1 MADLEEKIMSD
12 LFHFGTAAKPFES
25 QTEGDGEMSK
35 QQYIMQLL
43 GFPGDP
49 DTLKVMLT
57 AAEKGINAETAVVDM
72 SAKQQDSE
80 DYRKISPLG
89 ILPALKE
96 ANFVVLGEHGTC
108 VFVEGKGL
116 GTFLA
121 PRNAAVLAEQNYWID
136 IGRTEVQPHVETLM
150 QEIVIGPMGDAGYS
164 ADDAAVAAARTS
176 LSAPLD
182 ALNEKITS
190 KFIVGEF
197 CYVDIHFTS
206 YLHLLS
212 VIGEADM
219 LDSRPNV
226 KSWFERI
233 KTHKSYSGQD
243 IFAYDMLP
251 SLEDIKSKTLGDVDC
266 GEF

>member
-1 MADLEEKIMSD
+1 MSD
-12 LFHFGTAAKPFES
+12 LFHFGSAAKPFES
-25 QTEGDGEMSK
+25 QTEGDGEMK
-35 QQYIMQLL
+35 KNQYMMQLL

-57 AAEKGINAETAVVDM
+57 AAEKGIEAETAVVDM

-96 ANFVVLGEHGTC
+96 ANYVVIGEHGTC

-121 PRNAAVLAEQNYWID
+121 PRNAAILADQNYWID

-150 QEIVIGPMGDAGYS
+150 QELVIGPMGDAGYA
-164 ADDAAVAAARTS
+164 ADNAAVEAARAALVT
-176 LSAPLD
+176 PLD
-182 ALNEKITS
+182 ALDAKIAS
-190 KFIVGEF
+190 EYIVGDF
-197 CYVDIHFTS
+197 CYVDIHFTA

-212 VIGEADM
+212 VIGEAEM
-219 LDSRPNV
+219 LNSRPNV
-226 KSWFERI
+226 KGWFEKI

-243 IFAYDMLP
+243 IIAYDLLP
-251 SLEDIKSKTLGDVDC
+251 SLEDIKSKTLADVEC

>member
-1 MADLEEKIMSD
+1 MSD
-12 LFHFGTAAKPFES
+12 LFHFGSAAKPFES
-25 QTEGDGEMSK
+25 QTEGDGEMK
-35 QQYIMQLL
+35 KNQYMMQLL

-57 AAEKGINAETAVVDM
+57 AAEKGIEAETAVVDM

-96 ANFVVLGEHGTC
+96 ANYVVIGEHGTC

-121 PRNAAVLAEQNYWID
+121 PRNAAILADQNYWID

-150 QEIVIGPMGDAGYS
+150 QELVIGPMGDAGYA
-164 ADDAAVAAARTS
+164 ADNAAVEAARAALVT
-176 LSAPLD
+176 PLD
-182 ALNEKITS
+182 ALDAKIAS
-190 KFIVGEF
+190 EYIVGDF
-197 CYVDIHFTS
+197 CYVDIHFTA

-212 VIGEADM
+212 VIGEAEM
-219 LDSRPNV
+219 LNSRPNV
-226 KSWFERI
+226 KGWFEKI

-243 IFAYDMLP
+243 IVAYDLLP
-251 SLEDIKSKTLGDVDC
+251 SLEDIKSKTLADVEC

>member
-1 MADLEEKIMSD
+1 MSD
-12 LFHFGTAAKPFES
+12 LFHFGSAAKPFES
-25 QTEGDGEMSK
+25 QTEGDGEMK
-35 QQYIMQLL
+35 KNQYIMQLL

-57 AAEKGINAETAVVDM
+57 AAEKGIEAETAVVDM
-72 SAKQQDSE
+72 STKQQDSE

-96 ANFVVLGEHGTC
+96 ANYVVIGEHGTC

-121 PRNAAVLAEQNYWID
+121 PRNAAKLADQNYWID

-150 QEIVIGPMGDAGYS
+150 QELVIGPMGDADYA
-164 ADDAAVAAARTS
+164 ADNAAIEAARAALVT
-176 LSAPLD
+176 PLD
-182 ALNEKITS
+182 ALNAKIAS
-190 KFIVGEF
+190 EYIVGEF
-197 CYVDIHFTS
+197 CYVDIHFTA
-206 YLHLLS
+206 YMHLLS

-219 LDSRPNV
+219 LNSRPNV
-226 KSWFERI
+226 KSWFEKI
-233 KTHKSYSGQD
+233 KTHKTNSGQD
-243 IFAYDMLP
+243 IIAYDFLP
-251 SLEDIKSKTLGDVDC
+251 SLEDIKSKTLADVEC

>member
-1 MADLEEKIMSD
+1 MSD
-12 LFHFGTAAKPFES
+12 LFHFGSAAKPFES
-25 QTEGDGEMSK
+25 QTEGDGEMK
-35 QQYIMQLL
+35 KNQYMMQLL

-57 AAEKGINAETAVVDM
+57 AAEKGIEAETAVVDM

-96 ANFVVLGEHGTC
+96 ANYVVIGEHGTC

-121 PRNAAVLAEQNYWID
+121 PRNAAILADQNYWID

-150 QEIVIGPMGDAGYS
+150 QELVIGPMGDAGYA
-164 ADDAAVAAARTS
+164 ADNAAVEAARAALVT
-176 LSAPLD
+176 PLD
-182 ALNEKITS
+182 ALNAKIAS
-190 KFIVGEF
+190 EYIVGDF
-197 CYVDIHFTS
+197 CYVDIHFTA

-212 VIGEADM
+212 VIGEAEM
-219 LDSRPNV
+219 LNSRPNV
-226 KSWFERI
+226 KGWFEKI

-243 IFAYDMLP
+243 IIAYDLLP
-251 SLEDIKSKTLGDVDC
+251 SLEDIKSKTLADVEC